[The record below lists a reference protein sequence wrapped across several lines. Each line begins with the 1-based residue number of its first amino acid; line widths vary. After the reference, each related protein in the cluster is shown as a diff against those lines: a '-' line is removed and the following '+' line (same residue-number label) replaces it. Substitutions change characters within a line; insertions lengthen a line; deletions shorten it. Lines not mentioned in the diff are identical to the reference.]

1 MKDLLTSLRPG
12 QWVKNL
18 FLFAAPL
25 FGKVLFQRGPALRAV
40 AAFGIFCCLAGGLY
54 LVNDILDAES
64 DRAHPRKARRPIAA
78 GRLRPGPAW
87 AWAAGLGLTGLAAS
101 AALDGRLFLA
111 AAAYVLLQTAYSL
124 GLKRAVILDVF
135 IVASGFVLRVAA
147 GGFAAGVT
155 PSSWLLVCT
164 SLLALLVAVGKRR
177 HELILL
183 EDRRGEH
190 RSVLLEYTP
199 AFLDQMAAVITAATV
214 VAYALYVMDAAT
226 IQRFGSGRLLWSAP
240 FVLYGI
246 FRYLFLVYG
255 RGEGGTPE
263 EMIIKDPPFL
273 AAIAL
278 WIGVSAA
285 LIYL

>member
-18 FLFAAPL
+18 FVFAAPL

>member
-1 MKDLLTSLRPG
+1 MKDLLASLRPG
-12 QWVKNL
+12 QWVKN
-18 FLFAAPL
+18 FFVFAAPL
-25 FGKVLFQRGPALRAV
+25 FGKVLFQREPALRTA
-40 AAFGIFCCLAGGLY
+40 AAFGVFCLLSGALY